1 MGWWSTAI
9 MGGDTPLDF
18 EDLIY
23 DICGVDKW
31 PEGLRNMGVIDKDLF
46 ELKLPK
52 ILKKLSKEKNTR
64 MTDYYAIGHQVL
76 GAMMME
82 RGFRMHDDL
91 KKTILE
97 ASSQDEWAGMDDD
110 RKANVDG
117 FEKAIKEY
125 DGTPIKLKSKGL
137 FEVIAEKLN

>member
-1 MGWWSTAI
+1 MGWWSTTI
-9 MGGDTPLDF
+9 MGGDTPLDY

-23 DICGVDKW
+23 DICGVEKW
-31 PEGLRNMGVIDKDLF
+31 PEGLKNMGVIDKDLF
-46 ELKLPK
+46 EMKLPR
-52 ILKKLSKEKNTR
+52 ILEEYSTLKNTR
-64 MTDYYAIGHQVL
+64 MTDHVAIAYQVL

-91 KKTILE
+91 KKTILD
-97 ASSQDEWAGMDDD
+97 ASATDEWADQDDD
-110 RKANVDG
+110 RRKNVDG
-117 FEKAIKEY
+117 FEEAIKKY